1 MSRMTWWEHAVAQ
14 IEIAVIA
21 TNARGE
27 VLWCNA
33 CAASLFASQPSMLV
47 GKSIARFIPG
57 ADVLVN
63 GRHAERVRLVG
74 LRDNAVEFP
83 LEVALARG
91 SDGTESKCLF
101 VLRDLSDDVQIAEP
115 PTRRSRPTIDA

>member
-1 MSRMTWWEHAVAQ
+1 MTWWEHAVAQ

-27 VLWCNA
+27 VVWCNA
-33 CAASLFASQPSMLV
+33 CAASMFGAIPPALV
-47 GKSIARFIPG
+47 GTSIARLIPG

-74 LRDNAVEFP
+74 LRGAVEFP
-83 LEVALARG
+83 LEVAIARG
-91 SDGTESKCLF
+91 SDGGEPKCLF
-101 VLRDLSDDVQIAEP
+101 VVRDLAEDVQVAEP